1 MPLRPP
7 SRHSYGSDHVLPV
20 GRPPL
25 GAGGDR
31 LGPGRTKGLWWKD
44 SSKDTRTPR
53 RIHSRL
59 SILDLQ
65 SEEQTQCGV
74 RTGAEGNSA
83 GKLYRGLEQGAA
95 PKDHSEA
102 IKKLSYFSYLH

>member
-65 SEEQTQCGV
+65 SEIQQE
-74 RTGAEGNSA
+74 NF
-83 GKLYRGLEQGAA
+83 RGLEQGAA